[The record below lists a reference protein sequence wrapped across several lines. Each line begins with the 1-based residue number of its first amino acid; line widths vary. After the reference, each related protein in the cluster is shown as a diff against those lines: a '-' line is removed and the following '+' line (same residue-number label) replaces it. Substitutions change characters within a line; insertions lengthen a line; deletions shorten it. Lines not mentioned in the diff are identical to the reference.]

1 MMNNY
6 EMAVNSAE
14 KTAVTMASCAE
25 RPESLMEMARSNV
38 DLSAEINSRIA
49 ALARIMFNDDLNSYC
64 PPKCDSLIE
73 TTVAARDI
81 NSASNEWLRGLLN
94 RLEG

>member
-14 KTAVTMASCAE
+14 KTAVSMASCAE
-25 RPESLMEMARSNV
+25 RPDSLMEMARSNV

-49 ALARIMFNDDLNSYC
+49 TLARIMFNDNLDSYC
-64 PPKCDSLIE
+64 PPKCDSLID

-81 NSASNEWLRGLLN
+81 NSVSNEWLRGLLN